1 MRKKII
7 LILIGA
13 AAPIF
18 FIVVLFSAISE
29 ILTGTSIAASQA
41 TMADAGGGGS
51 VSEKVLSYKP
61 LVSQKCTQYGI
72 PEYVS
77 LVLAVMQQESGGAG
91 NDPMQCSECPDNL
104 DFPNEPNGI
113 TDPKYSI
120 EVGVEYLASCLR
132 AAGCTS
138 PSDTEHISLAL
149 QGYNFGGG
157 YISWAE
163 AKGGYSL
170 ENAEQFSQLKA
181 QELDTSGYGDVNYVS
196 HVLRYYTIVQTLENG
211 FFIYPIATGSYTISR
226 GYGYD
231 DGVLHK
237 GEDLAAAGG
246 TKIMA
251 SAPGTVKFAGFGSSA
266 NGYDGY
272 GNVIL
277 IQHDNGYETLYG
289 HCSSLLVKTGENVR
303 KGQSIA
309 LVGSTGD
316 SAGNHC
322 HFEIRMNGN
331 AVDPMPY
338 LKMRN
343 KME

>member
-7 LILIGA
+7 LILVGA

-18 FIVVLFSAISE
+18 FIVVLFAAIGE
-29 ILTGTSIAASQA
+29 ILTGSAAASQA
-41 TMADAGGGGS
+41 MSDAEGGGS
-51 VSEKVLSYKP
+51 VSGNVLAYEP

-77 LVLAVMQQESGGAG
+77 LVLAVMQQESGGSG

-104 DFPNEPNGI
+104 DYPNEPNGI

-120 EVGVEYLASCLR
+120 AVGVEYLASCLR
-132 AAGCTS
+132 AAGCAS

-157 YISWAE
+157 YIAWAE
-163 AKGGYSL
+163 TKGGYSL
-170 ENAEQFSQLKA
+170 EDAEQFSQMKA
-181 QELDTSGYGDVNYVS
+181 QELGTSGYGDVNYVS
-196 HVLRYYTIVQTLENG
+196 HVLRYYTIVQTLESG
-211 FFIYPIATGSYTISR
+211 YFICPIATGSYSISR

-231 DGVLHK
+231 AGVLHK
-237 GEDLAAAGG
+237 GVDLAAAEG
-246 TKIMA
+246 TKITA
-251 SAPGTVKFAGFGSSA
+251 SAPGTVKFAGFGSSG

-289 HCSSLLVKTGENVR
+289 HCNSLLVSAGEKVR
-303 KGQSIA
+303 QGQLIA

-316 SAGNHC
+316 STGNHC
-322 HFEIRMNGN
+322 HFEIRINGS

-338 LKMRN
+338 LKMQN